1 MPKIKVNTMNIYY
14 EIYGTGP
21 PLLMILGLG
30 ANIMWWGKYFIKGL
44 ANYFNVIVLDNRG
57 TGQSSN
63 PKSQYTVKILA
74 DDAYGLLK
82 ALNIENTFVFGH
94 SMGGGIAQE
103 LLIQH
108 SRSIGMSKLILCSSS
123 CGGSKSILASP
134 EVLQIINKTR
144 SGRTPIEIAKESL
157 KIFYSPEFMKN
168 NPKLVDYAVQNMAKS
183 QMLSRNYE
191 WQTTAI
197 KSFKTCDRIKNI
209 KIPTLIMH
217 GAKDV
222 LVPPQNTKILAELI
236 PNAHIKMFTE
246 SAHTPYVEEPD
257 AVIDAMVEF
266 LL

>member
-1 MPKIKVNTMNIYY
+1 MPKVEVNTMNIYY

-30 ANIMWWGKYFIKGL
+30 ANITWWGKYFIKGL
-44 ANYFNVIVLDNRG
+44 ANHFKVILFDNRG

-63 PKSQYTVKILA
+63 PKSHYTVRTLA

-82 ALNIENTFVFGH
+82 ALNIETTFVFGH

-103 LLIQH
+103 LIIQYN
-108 SRSIGMSKLILCSSS
+108 GMSRLILCNSS

-134 EVLQIINKTR
+134 EVLQIINKER
-144 SGRTPIEIAKESL
+144 SGRVPAEIAKESL

-168 NPKLVDYAVQNMAKS
+168 NPKIIDYAVQNMAKS
-183 QMLSRNYE
+183 QMLPRNYE
-191 WQTTAI
+191 WQTAAI
-197 KSFKTCDRIKNI
+197 KSFKTCDRLKKI

-222 LVPPQNTKILAELI
+222 LVPPQNAKILVDLI
-236 PNAHIKMFTE
+236 PNAQIKIFAE
-246 SAHTPYVEEPD
+246 SAHAPYVEEPD
-257 AVIDAMVEF
+257 AVISAMVEF
-266 LL
+266 LQ

>member
-1 MPKIKVNTMNIYY
+1 MPKVKVNTMNIYY

-30 ANIMWWGKYFIKGL
+30 ANITWWGKYFLKGL

-63 PKSQYTVKILA
+63 PESQYTVRTLA

-82 ALNIENTFVFGH
+82 ALNIENIFVFGH

-103 LLIQH
+103 LIIQY
-108 SRSIGMSKLILCSSS
+108 SGMSKLILCNSS

-134 EVLQIINKTR
+134 EVLEIVDKAR
-144 SGRTPIEIAKESL
+144 SGRAPIEIAKESL
-157 KIFYSPEFMKN
+157 KIFYSPEFIEN
-168 NPKLVDYAVQNMAKS
+168 HPKLIDYAVQNMAKS
-183 QMLSRNYE
+183 QMQPINYE
-191 WQTTAI
+191 WQRSAI
-197 KSFKTCDRIKNI
+197 KSFKTCDRLKNI

-217 GAKDV
+217 GAKDA
-222 LVPPQNTKILAELI
+222 LVPPQNAKILAELI
-236 PNAHIKMFTE
+236 PNAHVKMFAE
-246 SAHTPYVEEPD
+246 SAHAPYVEEPD
-257 AVIDAMVEF
+257 VVINAIVEF

>member
-1 MPKIKVNTMNIYY
+1 MPKVKVNTMNINY
-14 EIYGTGP
+14 EIYGTGH

-30 ANIMWWGKYFIKGL
+30 ANITWWGNYFIKGL
-44 ANYFNVIVLDNRG
+44 ANYFNVIVFDNRG

-63 PKSQYTVKILA
+63 PKSQYTIRTLA

-82 ALNIENTFVFGH
+82 ALNIKDTFVFGH

-103 LLIQH
+103 LLIQY
-108 SRSIGMSKLILCSSS
+108 SGISKLILCNSS

-134 EVLQIINKTR
+134 EVLQITNKTR

-168 NPKLVDYAVQNMAKS
+168 NPKLIDYAVQNMAKS
-183 QMLSRNYE
+183 QMLPRNYD
-191 WQTTAI
+191 WQKNAI
-197 KSFKTCDRIKNI
+197 KSFKTCDRLKYI

-217 GAKDV
+217 GEKDV
-222 LVPPQNTKILAELI
+222 LVPPQNAKILADLI
-236 PNAHIKMFTE
+236 HNAHIKMFTE
-246 SAHTPYVEEPD
+246 SAHAPYVEDPN
-257 AVIDAMVEF
+257 AVIEVIVEF

>member
-1 MPKIKVNTMNIYY
+1 MPKVKVNTMNIYY

-30 ANIMWWGKYFIKGL
+30 ANITWWGKYFLKGL

-144 SGRTPIEIAKESL
+144 SGRTPIEIAKE
-157 KIFYSPEFMKN
+157 
-168 NPKLVDYAVQNMAKS
+168 MAKS
-183 QMLSRNYE
+183 QMLPRNYE
-191 WQTTAI
+191 WQTAAI

-246 SAHTPYVEEPD
+246 SAHAPYVEEPD

>member
-1 MPKIKVNTMNIYY
+1 MPKVKVNTININY
-14 EIYGTGP
+14 EIQGSGP

-30 ANIMWWGKYFIKGL
+30 ANITWWGNYFIKGL
-44 ANYFNVIVLDNRG
+44 ADYFKVIVFDNRG
-57 TGQSSN
+57 TGQSST
-63 PKSQYTVKILA
+63 PKMQYSVKTLA
-74 DDAYGLLK
+74 NDAFGLLK
-82 ALNIENTFVFGH
+82 TLNIENTFVFGH

-103 LLIQH
+103 LIIQYNG
-108 SRSIGMSKLILCSSS
+108 ISKLILCNSS
-123 CGGSKSILASP
+123 CGGSKSILASS
-134 EVLQIINKTR
+134 EVLEVIDKTR
-144 SGRTPIEIAKESL
+144 SGRASDEIAKESL

-168 NPKLVDYAVQNMAKS
+168 NPKLIDYAVQNMAKS

-246 SAHTPYVEEPD
+246 SAHAPYVEEPD

>member
-1 MPKIKVNTMNIYY
+1 MNIYN

-30 ANIMWWGKYFIKGL
+30 ANITWWGNYFIKGL
-44 ANYFNVIVLDNRG
+44 ANYFKVIVFDNRG
-57 TGQSSN
+57 TGKSSN
-63 PKSQYTVKILA
+63 PKSQYTIKTLA

-103 LLIQH
+103 LVIQY
-108 SRSIGMSKLILCSSS
+108 SGMSKLILCNSS

-134 EVLQIINKTR
+134 DVLQIVNKTR

-157 KIFYSPEFMKN
+157 KIFYSPEFIEN
-168 NPKLVDYAVQNMAKS
+168 HPKLIEYAVKNMVKS
-183 QMLSRNYE
+183 QMLPKNYE
-191 WQTTAI
+191 WQRAAI
-197 KSFKTCDRIKNI
+197 KSFNTCDRLNNI
-209 KIPTLIMH
+209 KIPTLIMY
-217 GAKDV
+217 GAKDA
-222 LVPPQNTKILAELI
+222 LVPPQNAKILAELI

-246 SAHTPYVEEPD
+246 SAHAPYVEEPD